1 MDPIT
6 RYQARKDEL
15 EALKAELENQARKGD
30 PGPVAQRVLEAAGD
44 LLRRK
49 QRVPCE
55 AALIDAS
62 LKLLTGDGLNSYAD
76 GLNVDELGSR
86 VRRCADEAVE
96 AALPDS
102 DEDSGT
108 WTAWAMQGLLA
119 RDRAES
125 AVCALQHLSML
136 GRPEAAN
143 LHSRL
148 TAALTKLDAKTKSLA
163 AALTALNASRRSE
176 RDLLD
181 PDFRSAAWWFSHRA
195 DAAEDGLVKALGS
208 EDAKLSG
215 PEAAASQEVLKPRKR
230 AVSFDEL
237 FRYDLG
243 LATDAEEAFIAAQK
257 KSNPEL
263 ARALAAME
271 EGERA
276 ILELTGS
283 TPTPPDNVREL
294 RRAAGQGS
302 TTTAPASSKAS
313 GQVVEERREF
323 RVLLFRRSAN
333 IHLVVQPLRDGAL
346 AAAAVFLPDA
356 PETARPSHATE
367 AGLDFELGPEKQLE
381 RVTARVVVTLKGG
394 RQATVAVKL

>member
-1 MDPIT
+1 MEPIT

-15 EALKAELENQARKGD
+15 EALKGELENQQRKGD

-44 LLRRK
+44 LLRRRL
-49 QRVPCE
+49 RVPCDGALIE
-55 AALIDAS
+55 AALKA
-62 LKLLTGDGLNSYAD
+62 LTGEGLKSYAD
-76 GLNVDELGSR
+76 GLNVDELRSR
-86 VRRCADEAVE
+86 VQRCADEAVE

-102 DEDSGT
+102 DEDSST

-125 AVCALQHLSML
+125 AVCALQHLSKL
-136 GRPEAAN
+136 GRPEATSI
-143 LHSRL
+143 HTRL
-148 TAALTKLDAKTKSLA
+148 QAALTKLDANTKSLA
-163 AALTALNASRRSE
+163 AALTALNASRRTE

-181 PDFRSAAWWFSHRA
+181 PDFRAAAWWFSHRA
-195 DAAEDGLVKALGS
+195 DAADDGLVKALGS
-208 EDAKLSG
+208 EDAKLTG
-215 PEAAASQEVLKPRKR
+215 AEASAASDVLKPRKR
-230 AVSFDEL
+230 PVSFDEL
-237 FRYDLG
+237 FRFDLG

-276 ILELTGS
+276 ILELTGAGPS
-283 TPTPPDNVREL
+283 TPDNVRQL

-302 TTTAPASSKAS
+302 TASAPSKGS

-323 RVLLFRRSAN
+323 RVLLFRRSSN
-333 IHLVVQPLRDGAL
+333 VHLVVQPLRDGAL

-356 PETARPSHATE
+356 PEVARPSHATE
-367 AGLDFELGPEKQLE
+367 AGLDFELGPEKQLD

-394 RQATVAVKL
+394 RSATLAVKL

>member
-1 MDPIT
+1 MESIT

-49 QRVPCE
+49 QQVPCDG
-55 AALIDAS
+55 ALIDGALRQLS
-62 LKLLTGDGLNSYAD
+62 AEGLKSYAD
-76 GLNVDELGSR
+76 GLNVDELKSR
-86 VRRCADEAVE
+86 VQRCADEAVE

-102 DEDSGT
+102 DEDSNT
-108 WTAWAMQGLLA
+108 WSAWAMQGLLA

-125 AVCALQHLSML
+125 AVCALQHLAKL
-136 GRPEAAN
+136 GRPDATPI
-143 LHSRL
+143 HTRL
-148 TAALTKLDAKTKSLA
+148 TAALTKLDVQTKSLA
-163 AALTALNASRRSE
+163 VALTALNASRRTE

-181 PDFRSAAWWFSHRA
+181 GEFRTAAWWFSHRA
-195 DAAEDGLVKALGS
+195 ETSDDGLVRALGS
-208 EDAKLSG
+208 DDAKLAG
-215 PEAAASQEVLKPRKR
+215 PEAAAAEEVLKPRKR

-243 LATDAEEAFIAAQK
+243 LATDAEQAFIAQQK
-257 KSNPEL
+257 KVNPEL

-276 ILELTGS
+276 ILELTGAA
-283 TPTPPDNVREL
+283 PQNADNVREL
-294 RRAAGQGS
+294 RRAAGQGA
-302 TTTAPASSKAS
+302 TATSPSAGS

-323 RVLLFRRSAN
+323 RVLLFRRAAKV
-333 IHLVVQPLRDGAL
+333 HLVVQPSRDGAL

-356 PETARPSHATE
+356 PEVARPSHATE

-394 RQATVAVKL
+394 RSATVAVKL